1 MDGMPD
7 MKTVI
12 LASAVGLVLSATA
25 ARATDMPE
33 QFRHEHCVMCHS
45 VDHKMIGPS
54 YKDIAAKYKGD
65 ATALETLKKKVK
77 DGGGGVWGAAKMPPH
92 PNEPPDE
99 LDFMIKW
106 ILAL

>member
-1 MDGMPD
+1 MNGMPN
-7 MKTVI
+7 MKTFI
-12 LASAVGLVLSATA
+12 LAGALGLAFSASA

-45 VDHKMIGPS
+45 VDHKMVGPS

-65 ATALETLKKKVK
+65 AKAFETLKKKVK
-77 DGGGGVWGAAKMPPH
+77 EGGGGVWGAAKMPPH
-92 PNEPPDE
+92 PNEPEDE